1 MTQTPLRIAINGFG
15 RIGRLC
21 LRAILE
27 QEAKTGHQSFEV
39 LAINDLSPP
48 STVAH
53 LLEFDSVHGH
63 FDGEVTLQDKSLFIK
78 QGPLRKTI
86 PIFQERD
93 PKLLP
98 WHDLGVDMVF
108 ECSGV
113 FTSKETASYHLEAGA
128 KKVLIS
134 APGKNVDLTV
144 VYGVNHHEITKDHT
158 VISNASCTTNC
169 LAPLAKIL
177 DDACGIER
185 GFMTTIHG
193 YTGDQ
198 NLIDTH
204 HNDLHRSR
212 AAALSMIPTSTGA
225 ARAVGLVLPHL
236 NGKIDG
242 TAIRIPTPNVS
253 AVDFTFTTK
262 RTTSIDD
269 INAAFKKAAS
279 EDFKSVVSLNEKP
292 LVSIDFNH
300 DPASC
305 TFNLKET
312 QVIDGVFVRVLAW
325 YDNEW
330 GFSNRM
336 LDTAKIMGAFYS

>member
-27 QEAKTGHQSFEV
+27 QEIKTGRQEFEV
-39 LAINDLSPP
+39 MAINDLSPD
-48 STVAH
+48 TTIAH
-53 LLEFDSVHGH
+53 LFEFDSVHGR
-63 FDGEVTLQDKSLFIK
+63 FEGDVSLKGKNLVIQQGNLMKS
-78 QGPLRKTI
+78 I
-86 PIFQERD
+86 PISQERD
-93 PKLLP
+93 PKQLP
-98 WHDLGVDMVF
+98 WLDMGVDLVF

-113 FTSKETASYHLEAGA
+113 FTSKETAGYHIEAGA

-134 APGKNVDLTV
+134 APGKDVDLTV
-144 VYGVNHHEITKDHT
+144 VYGVNHDKITKDHT
-158 VISNASCTTNC
+158 IISNASCTTNC
-169 LAPLAKIL
+169 LAPLAKVL
-177 DDACGIER
+177 DDVCGIER

-204 HNDLHRSR
+204 HSDLHRSR

-225 ARAVGLVLPHL
+225 AKAVGLVLPHL
-236 NGKIDG
+236 KGKIDG

-253 AVDFTFTTK
+253 AVDFTFTAK
-262 RTTSIDD
+262 KPTSIDA
-269 INAAFKKAAS
+269 INAAFETAANGPL
-279 EDFKSVVSLNEKP
+279 KGIMNLNDKP

-305 TFNLKET
+305 TANLKET

-336 LDTAKIMGAFYS
+336 LDTAKVMGAL